1 MLRLGKIIRISQ
13 AIGWGLINDIN
24 DQNIGFELS
33 LINMELVVGENIWF
47 DIQIAEGGLSVYS
60 LKKLQ
65 LLPVKTKRS
74 ILLLKYGRFLYL

>member
-13 AIGWGLINDIN
+13 SIGWGLINDIN

-74 ILLLKYGRFLYL
+74 ILLLK

>member
-13 AIGWGLINDIN
+13 SIGWGLINDIN

-33 LINMELVVGENIWF
+33 LFNMELVVGENIWF

-74 ILLLKYGRFLYL
+74 ILLLK

>member
-24 DQNIGFELS
+24 DQNIVFELS

-74 ILLLKYGRFLYL
+74 ILLLK

>member
-13 AIGWGLINDIN
+13 AIGWGLINGIS
-24 DQNIGFELS
+24 DQHIGFELS

-74 ILLLKYGRFLYL
+74 ILLLK

>member
-74 ILLLKYGRFLYL
+74 ILLLK

>member
-33 LINMELVVGENIWF
+33 LINLELVVGENIWF

-74 ILLLKYGRFLYL
+74 ILLLK

>member
-33 LINMELVVGENIWF
+33 LINMELFVGENIWF

-74 ILLLKYGRFLYL
+74 ILLLK

>member
-33 LINMELVVGENIWF
+33 LFNMELVVGENIWF

-74 ILLLKYGRFLYL
+74 ILLLK

>member
-1 MLRLGKIIRISQ
+1 MLRLGKIIRISK

-74 ILLLKYGRFLYL
+74 ILLLK